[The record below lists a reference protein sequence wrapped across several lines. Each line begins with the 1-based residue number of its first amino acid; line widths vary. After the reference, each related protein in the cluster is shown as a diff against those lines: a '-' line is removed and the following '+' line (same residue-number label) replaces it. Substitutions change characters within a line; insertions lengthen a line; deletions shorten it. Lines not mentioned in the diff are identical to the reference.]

1 VVSASNLLVLS
12 SGRAFTE
19 SKKLKTRRDYF
30 ALNFSKCYSSMVG
43 LASGKF
49 GSLRQL
55 NN

>member
-1 VVSASNLLVLS
+1 MVNASDLLVLS

-19 SKKLKTRRDYF
+19 YKKLKTRRDYL

-43 LASGKF
+43 LAIGKF